1 LKAFK
6 GSRHGSEKT
15 DFVPWPVHVAQYAS
29 LLCASA
35 LLVSL
40 GLGAVLAGLA
50 SRFSA
55 LIWVSEH
62 KATVFGLAGALMV
75 INGLLIWSQRDA
87 PCPIDPDLRE
97 ACLTGRSLSLKI
109 YLFSV
114 TIFAVGVFFAFLAP
128 KIFS

>member
-1 LKAFK
+1 MEAKKLISFL
-6 GSRHGSEKT
+6 GLFTSLST
-15 DFVPWPVHVAQYAS
+15 
-29 LLCASA
+29 LLCCALPA

-114 TIFAVGVFFAFLAP
+114 TIFTVGVFFAFLAP

>member
-1 LKAFK
+1 MEAKKLISFL
-6 GSRHGSEKT
+6 GLFTSLST
-15 DFVPWPVHVAQYAS
+15 
-29 LLCASA
+29 LLCCALPA